1 MASSSDIK
9 SCGVPGCERASNQRC
24 SRCKNVYYC
33 SIEHQKEDWLNHKRK
48 CSNSNSMPKV
58 SHEDVGISCGN
69 FAGSSS
75 SISCDVDK
83 LEEEKSIS
91 VAPSEGDTTSTN
103 CNAEE
108 ESEKRT
114 SRCMFCGEELILA
127 SEDDAVNHMRVC
139 PALQE
144 QLASKDQFTIPTMLR
159 EQNNL

>member
-1 MASSSDIK
+1 
-9 SCGVPGCERASNQRC
+9 
-24 SRCKNVYYC
+24 
-33 SIEHQKEDWLNHKRK
+33 
-48 CSNSNSMPKV
+48 MPKV
-58 SHEDVGISCGN
+58 FHENVGIGCDH

-75 SISCDVDK
+75 SISGDVEK
-83 LEEEKSIS
+83 SEEEESMS
-91 VAPSEGDTTSTN
+91 GAPSEGDTSTN
-103 CNAEE
+103 CNAEK